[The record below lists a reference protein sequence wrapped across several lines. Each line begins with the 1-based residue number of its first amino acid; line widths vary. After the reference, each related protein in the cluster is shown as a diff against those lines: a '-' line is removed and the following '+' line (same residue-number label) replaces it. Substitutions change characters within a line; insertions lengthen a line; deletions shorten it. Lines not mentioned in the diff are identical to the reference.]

1 MPQRRS
7 FVIGVLLPVAFVAHS
22 AKSQTAESREAPDVA
37 RAAAAALYDGIRTET
52 LPNGLRVYLKPITGS
67 PVVTAKVAY
76 KVGSADEDLEHTG
89 LAHYLEHLLFK
100 GTDRLM
106 PGDIDR
112 MTLRNGGANNAYTS
126 DDYTVYHFDF
136 AADRWEIALEI
147 EADRMRNTRIDD
159 KHEFRQEKGAVI
171 EELARNEDTP
181 WDLESKALL
190 PLLHGKLSPY
200 GHPTIG
206 EREHVRNATAQTITD
221 FYNRW
226 YHPNNAALV
235 IAGGFDPD
243 RALARIKELFGPIP
257 AGKLP
262 PRKSLPPG
270 NFTRPARHEFG
281 SKFEVARMIMAF
293 NTVDCTHP
301 DYHALDVLQ
310 DLLAGGKTSRLYKR
324 LVEGEQQAGAVS
336 SDSSPGRYPG
346 SFSIYV
352 QLLKDKDRNQAE
364 KIVLEELQ
372 RLRDE
377 PVSAAELKRV
387 KQGLVS
393 GEIFSRESVHGLA
406 DSIARGVT
414 TNDLDFLRNYL
425 PRVSAVTAEDVQR
438 VARKYLDP
446 MGRVVVWSVPKN
458 DAATRRHGDA
468 GKDQEEEDEDA
479 RTSED
484 ADAAKV
490 EENVRLNLPA
500 SPRRRVSASS
510 SVASRLAAGAEG
522 FSLKKAQRVELP
534 NGLVLLLLENR
545 RLPIVVA
552 EALVKNVSLHE
563 PGDRLGVAAVTGM
576 LLDEGT
582 RKQTGQQIAEKIEDV
597 GGILSLTSSGGSVQV
612 LSPHRKLGLELL
624 LECLF
629 TPSFPPEAFARQ
641 KARLLS
647 QIEDNERQPDYR
659 ARMAYRELAYGKHPF
674 GRPALG
680 RTKTVEPLT
689 AADCSGFHRRVF
701 IPGNTVLAVV
711 GDFDSKQVVD
721 EITQLTGEWKK
732 QILPRP
738 PTHPVE
744 KPEQFTQRIIPMP
757 EAAQLQ
763 FFMGHAGIRRNSPDF
778 YKLLV
783 MDYVLGTGPG
793 FTDRL
798 SARLRDREGLAY
810 TVSAAIS
817 HSAGEEPGLFT
828 CYIGTDARNFERVKG
843 LFLEELR
850 RIRSETPGVREVD
863 DAKKYLLG
871 NLPFRFITNEQ
882 IAGQLLA
889 VERYG
894 LGFDYLDAF
903 RKHVGEV
910 TPEDVRAVARQYL
923 DPDRMI
929 LVAAGAI
936 DEQGKPLSKKDE

>member
-1 MPQRRS
+1 MHPSQRLRWIS
-7 FVIGVLLPVAFVAHS
+7 VLITLLGLAIHVAHS
-22 AKSQTAESREAPDVA
+22 ARPQGEHKDLAGD
-37 RAAAAALYDGIRTET
+37 AAAALYDGIRFET
-52 LPNGLRVYLKPITGS
+52 LPNGLRVYLKPIPGS
-67 PVVTAKVAY
+67 PVVTTKVAY
-76 KVGSADEDLEHTG
+76 RVGSADEDLDQTG

-126 DDYTVYHFDF
+126 DDYTIYHFDF

-171 EELARNEDTP
+171 EELARNEDQP
-181 WDLESKALL
+181 WDLESKAIL
-190 PLLHGKLSPY
+190 PLLFGKSAPY

-206 EREHVRNATAQTITD
+206 EREHVRNATAETIKGYYD
-221 FYNRW
+221 LW

-235 IAGGFDPD
+235 ICGGFDPE
-243 RALARIKELFGPIP
+243 RALARVKELFGPIP

-262 PRKSLPPG
+262 ERKGLPPG
-270 NFTRPARHEFG
+270 NFTRPARHEFE
-281 SKFEVARMIMAF
+281 SKFEVARLIMGF
-293 NTVDCTHP
+293 NTFDSRHA
-301 DYHALDVLQ
+301 DYHALDVMQ
-310 DLLAGGKTSRLYKR
+310 GILAGGKTSRLYKR
-324 LVEGEQQAGAVS
+324 LVEGEQIAGMVTS
-336 SDSSPGRYPG
+336 STEGARYPG
-346 SFSIYV
+346 WLGIYV
-352 QLLKDKDRNQAE
+352 QLLKGKDRAAAE
-364 KIVLEELQ
+364 KLVIEELDH
-372 RLRDE
+372 LRAE
-377 PVSAAELKRV
+377 PVSAAELRRV
-387 KQGLVS
+387 KQVIVS

-425 PRVSAVTAEDVQR
+425 PRISAVTAEDVQR
-438 VARKYLDP
+438 VARSYLDP
-446 MGRVVVWSVPKN
+446 QGRVVVWSVPKPGESGVGSPES
-458 DAATRRHGDA
+458 RV
-468 GKDQEEEDEDA
+468 EDEQRD
-479 RTSED
+479 
-484 ADAAKV
+484 
-490 EENVRLNLPA
+490 
-500 SPRRRVSASS
+500 
-510 SVASRLAAGAEG
+510 SRLQTPHSRPFPRLFRLQTPHPRLQTSSDG
-522 FSLKKAQRVELP
+522 FSLQKARRVELP
-534 NGLVLLLLENR
+534 NGLVLLLFENR

-552 EALVKNVSLHE
+552 EAVVKNVRLYE
-563 PGDRLGVAAVTGM
+563 PDDKLGVAALTGM

-582 RKQTGQQIAEKIEDV
+582 KQLTGQQIAEKIEDV
-597 GGILSLTSSGGSVQV
+597 GGNLSLGSAGGSVQA

-624 LECLF
+624 LDCLF
-629 TPSFPPEAFARQ
+629 APSFPPDAFERQ

-647 QIEDNERQPDYR
+647 EIDDNERQPDYR
-659 ARMAYRELAYGKHPF
+659 ARTLYRELAYGKHPL

-680 RTKTVEPLT
+680 RRKTVEPLT
-689 AADCSGFHRRVF
+689 AADCLHFHRRVF

-711 GDFDSKQVVD
+711 GDFDSDQVVE
-721 EITQLTGEWKK
+721 EIKLLTGDGPKTV
-732 QILPRP
+732 LPRP
-738 PTHPVE
+738 PTWPVD
-744 KPEQFTQRIIPMP
+744 KPEQFTQRIVTMP

-763 FFMGHAGIRRNSPDF
+763 FFMGHEGIRRNSPDF

-798 SARLRDREGLAY
+798 SAKLRDREGLAY

-850 RIRSETPGVREVD
+850 RIRTETPGVREVD

-871 NLPFRFITNEQ
+871 NLPFKFTTNEQ

-889 VERYG
+889 IERYG
-894 LGFDYLDAF
+894 LGFDYLDKYRQA
-903 RKHVGEV
+903 VGAV
-910 TPEDVRAVARQYL
+910 TPEDVRHVARQYL
-923 DPDRMI
+923 DPERMI
-929 LVAAGAI
+929 LVAAGAV
-936 DEQGKPLSKKDE
+936 DEQGKPLGEKPPAKKR